1 MPGPDSPD
9 PRSGLQEKAALFRR
23 YLDLTRRMR
32 RRFRSRDVTDDAL
45 AAFLRERTALARRID
60 GIDATL
66 RSTGVAIAGD
76 PGRPDFP
83 PDGEGARPQPSQLGD
98 LLTELRAVE
107 RDLMGML
114 EREAEETRRKL
125 LRMREGR
132 KAARGYGRNTA
143 GVPRFLDT
151 RR

>member
-45 AAFLRERTALARRID
+45 AAFLRERASLAQRINAV
-60 GIDATL
+60 DAIP
-66 RSTGVAIAGD
+66 RTGVAMAGD
-76 PGRPDFP
+76 PGRPDP
-83 PDGEGARPQPSQLGD
+83 RGDGEGAGPQPSQLGD

-114 EREAEETRRKL
+114 EREAEETRQKL